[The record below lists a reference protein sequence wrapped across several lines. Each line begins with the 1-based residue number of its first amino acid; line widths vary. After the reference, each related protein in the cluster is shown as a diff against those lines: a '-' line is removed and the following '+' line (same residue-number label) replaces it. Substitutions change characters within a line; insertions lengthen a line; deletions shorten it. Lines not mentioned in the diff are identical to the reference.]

1 MPLSCRAL
9 VAACGIAALGLAA
22 LTAGVALAPD
32 GALAAPR
39 VQQNIA
45 YSPGNAADRLD
56 LYRPAAPGPR
66 PVVIFVHG
74 GGWQHGDKAIGR
86 LLAARFT
93 EAGYVFASLD
103 YRLYPN
109 GTVEDEATDVAQAA
123 AFLLA
128 HAEAYGIDSQRFALV
143 GHSSGGHLVALVATN
158 PHFAQA
164 VGLDLNR
171 LAVVM
176 PLDGV
181 FDISADVGRSPN
193 SRLRPIF
200 GNDPAVWRQESPVA
214 LVGSMNVHPRFC
226 VLHETTPRFAREA
239 DGFSAALRDHHLPMT
254 EAAFPGLSHMGL
266 LQAFGDPS
274 SPVVRAALDCL
285 TSALPAK

>member
-1 MPLSCRAL
+1 MRLSWR
-9 VAACGIAALGLAA
+9 VSFAARGIVALGLAVLA
-22 LTAGVALAPD
+22 VGTVLAP
-32 GALAAPR
+32 ASAVAAPR

-56 LYRPAAPGPR
+56 LYHPAAPGAH

-74 GGWQHGDKAIGR
+74 GGWQHGDKAAGR

-93 EAGYVFASLD
+93 DAGYVFASLD

-128 HAEAYGIDSQRFALV
+128 HADAYGIDPRRFALV

-164 VGLDLNR
+164 AGLDLNR

-181 FDISADVGRSPN
+181 FDITADVGRSPN
-193 SRLRPIF
+193 SRLRPVF
-200 GNDPAVWRQESPVA
+200 GNDPAVWRQESPMA
-214 LVGSMNVHPRFC
+214 LVPSMSVHPRFC
-226 VLHETTPRFAREA
+226 VLHETTPRFVREA

-254 EAAFPGLSHMGL
+254 EAEFPGLSHMGL
-266 LQAFGDPS
+266 LQAFKDPS
-274 SPVVRAALDCL
+274 SPVVHAALDCL
-285 TSALPAK
+285 TSAFAAK